1 MFHQFIVY
9 VSRSN
14 AAGYHLV
21 NENDK
26 SFALFQKKN
35 ADMFTGA
42 KFLEAFHCDIKEN
55 IQ

>member
-1 MFHQFIVY
+1 MKMA
-9 VSRSN
+9 S
-14 AAGYHLV
+14 L
-21 NENDK
+21 
-26 SFALFQKKN
+26 LPCLKKN